1 MNSSFMQILRKN
13 NIDFSTNMAVFL
25 RGCKPIFFIRIAGHT
40 EVFSG
45 FLICIDLKKKK
56 KQSKPEN
63 RSDRSQQHHKKGHAS
78 FLYYFKNK
86 EYNIITQE
94 NSNGWIYFNRTNKTS
109 NLKNWDSFALVR
121 IFLFLFLLLLL
132 LFLFFFAFLRL
143 SKTNKTK
150 SISLFHNKLI
160 FHSNPVFF
168 SHYLLSKVIYNQR
181 VRGVYVKNTASEF
194 NNN

>member
-13 NIDFSTNMAVFL
+13 NIDLSTNMAVFL

-45 FLICIDLKKKK
+45 FLICIDLKKN

-63 RSDRSQQHHKKGHAS
+63 RSDSSQQHHKKGHAS

-121 IFLFLFLLLLL
+121 IFLFLFLLLLF
-132 LFLFFFAFLRL
+132 LFLFFFAFRSL
-143 SKTNKTK
+143 SKNKQNK
-150 SISLFHNKLI
+150 IIYLLHNK
-160 FHSNPVFF
+160 
-168 SHYLLSKVIYNQR
+168 
-181 VRGVYVKNTASEF
+181 
-194 NNN
+194 